1 AFPGANATG
10 LSRGPLR
17 STLPT
22 GRRGVSGR
30 FVAASVNH
38 HGTSPWHPCGPCVSR
53 SCSGTRERLHFF
65 RMERCPTQAVLP
77 PVGFAAENVI
87 RDRYNP

>member
-1 AFPGANATG
+1 GKAFRGANATG

-22 GRRGVSGR
+22 ASSGVSGR

-38 HGTSPWHPCGPCVSR
+38 HGTSPWHPCELPYPG
-53 SCSGTRERLHFF
+53 RL
-65 RMERCPTQAVLP
+65 AA
-77 PVGFAAENVI
+77 PVNGYAAEKVI
-87 RDRYNP
+87 RDRYNRVR